1 MPSLINDSIV
11 PPDDL
16 IDIASPFMVPV
27 FFNVFTLAFICIP
40 SFLPSIVPV
49 LLKFSILVPLDIFT
63 PAPCLLLIVP
73 LLTKLDI
80 LALPK

>member
-1 MPSLINDSIV
+1 MPSLVNVSIV
-11 PPDDL
+11 PPNDL
-16 IDIASPFMVPV
+16 IGALPCMVPV
-27 FFNVFTLAFICIP
+27 FFNVFTLAFIRIP
-40 SFLPSIVPV
+40 SSLPSIVPL

-73 LLTKLDI
+73 LLAKLDI

>member
-16 IDIASPFMVPV
+16 IDIASPCMVPL
-27 FFNVFTLAFICIP
+27 FINVFTLAFIRIP
-40 SFLPSIVPV
+40 SSLPSIVPV

-73 LLTKLDI
+73 LLAKLDI

>member
-11 PPDDL
+11 PFNL
-16 IDIASPFMVPV
+16 IDIPSPFMVPLFV
-27 FFNVFTLAFICIP
+27 NVFTLAFIRIP
-40 SFLPSIVPV
+40 SFLPSIVPL

-63 PAPCLLLIVP
+63 PAPWLLLIVP
-73 LLTKLDI
+73 LLAKLDI

>member
-1 MPSLINDSIV
+1 MPSLVNVSIV
-11 PPDDL
+11 PPNDL
-16 IDIASPFMVPV
+16 IDVACPFMVPL
-27 FFNVFTLAFICIP
+27 FINVFTLAFICIP

-63 PAPCLLLIVP
+63 PVPCLLLIVP
-73 LLTKLDI
+73 LLAKLDI